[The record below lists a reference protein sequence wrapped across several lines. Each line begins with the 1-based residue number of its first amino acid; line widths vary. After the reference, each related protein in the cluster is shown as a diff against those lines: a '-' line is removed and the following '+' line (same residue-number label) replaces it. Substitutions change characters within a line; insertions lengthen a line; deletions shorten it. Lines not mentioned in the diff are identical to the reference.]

1 MERILLDTCAII
13 DLITDPASLGEGG
26 WDVINDPDN
35 RLYISAET
43 GRELIVHYNNKRLLS
58 KYWKTAEEMLVSIE
72 DDYRVTILPVTRD
85 IDYTYARLKLNVAQ
99 KHYDPSDHIII
110 SHAISEHLTLLS
122 SDGKLSFYRAQ
133 GLDLIEY

>member
-85 IDYTYARLKLNVAQ
+85 IDYAYARLELNLAQ